1 MRQEWKNPRTFQ
13 YDIDTGSIIQSGT
26 IEAKSIKEARTLA
39 RQTTHKIGYTWGKNW
54 RTGWIQ
60 NDRRHTMDLT
70 TTHPQTMGICPIE
83 YKKAHDRN
91 IIVWPYSYSGY
102 GRNNKDDRT
111 PTILPKIIEWVYV
124 PK

>member
-26 IEAKSIKEARTLA
+26 IKAKSIKEARTLA

-54 RTGWIQ
+54 RTGWILNAIEGTQ
-60 NDRRHTMDLT
+60 GWIGNNDD
-70 TTHPQTMGICPIE
+70 
-83 YKKAHDRN
+83 
-91 IIVWPYSYSGY
+91 
-102 GRNNKDDRT
+102 T
-111 PTILPKIIEWVYV
+111 PTILLWVYV